1 MEVIVSE
8 GSVELSTLKPAKPAT
23 AKTKASPNV
32 TKVAS
37 LGIIKAGHS
46 ARVKSSQA
54 SITNVSDEVINAELS
69 WRVGRLD
76 FTGEGLEEAIAEYT
90 RYSDMN
96 IIIIDPELKDIHLGG
111 SFPTNEPDLF
121 LKSLEINFGIKVEKV
136 NNSQVYLSKAN

>member
-8 GSVELSTLKPAKPAT
+8 GSVELSTLKPTQPEAPET
-23 AKTKASPNV
+23 AASPNV

-37 LGIIKAGHS
+37 LGVIKAGHS
-46 ARVKSSQA
+46 AQIINSQA
-54 SITNVSDEVINAELS
+54 SIANVGDKVIDAELS

-76 FTGEGLEEAIAEYT
+76 FTGEGLEEAIAEYM

-96 IIIIDPELKDIHLGG
+96 IIILDPELKKLRLGG

-121 LKSLEINFGIKVEKV
+121 LKSLEFNFGIRVEKAD
-136 NNSQVYLSKAN
+136 NMQVHLSKAN